1 MFKAVYRRR
10 KIEQILKRC
19 HRPGYVFALRFP
31 IVSRLGT
38 GGVVN
43 SRLLHGKFDVVL
55 DLRQ

>member
-38 GGVVN
+38 GGGVVRGGEF
-43 SRLLHGKFDVVL
+43 SPTAWKI
-55 DLRQ
+55 